1 MAEIS
6 QQAAAGANTTVRLGA
21 DAQDVPDDEHLSV
34 CEALDRLLHKGVVL
48 RGEVAIAVAGIDL
61 IYVGLQVLLAST
73 ETARSFIQRD
83 QTPITA
89 TLVQSAQSVK
99 TGQTEQTDRGTAAG
113 RAALPETDIGQGLGC
128 SKLSRRLI

>member
-6 QQAAAGANTTVRLGA
+6 QHAAAGANTTLRLGA
-21 DAQDVPDDEHLSV
+21 DAQDMPDDEHLSV

-83 QTPITA
+83 RTPITA
-89 TLVQSAQSVK
+89 ESGQSDQ
-99 TGQTEQTDRGTAAG
+99 TGQTEQMNRVLVADAAE
-113 RAALPETDIGQGLGC
+113 LPKVDGGQGIGC
-128 SKLSRRLI
+128 SELSRRLM

>member
-6 QQAAAGANTTVRLGA
+6 QQAAAGANSILRLGA
-21 DAQDVPDDEHLSV
+21 DAQDMPDDEHLSV

-83 QTPITA
+83 RTPITDKS
-89 TLVQSAQSVK
+89 VVFGQSEQ
-99 TGQTEQTDRGTAAG
+99 TGQTEQSNGGVLAKAEIMTESGPVD
-113 RAALPETDIGQGLGC
+113 GLGR
-128 SKLSRRLI
+128 SDLSRRLL

>member
-1 MAEIS
+1 MADIS
-6 QQAAAGANTTVRLGA
+6 QQAAAGANTTLSLGA
-21 DAQDVPDDEHLSV
+21 DAQDMPDDEHLSV

-83 QTPITA
+83 RTPITA
-89 TLVQSAQSVK
+89 ESGQSEQ
-99 TGQTEQTDRGTAAG
+99 TGQTEQIHRVSVTHSA
-113 RAALPETDIGQGLGC
+113 ETPVADVGQGLGC
-128 SKLSRRLI
+128 SELSRRLM